1 MNRIKKSLPI
11 ILILL
16 FALILRIPLLNSS
29 FWLDE
34 AAQALEIIRPTS
46 QQLELTKDFQ
56 PPLLHLILH
65 FAFLIFNSKAEWV
78 LRLIGALI
86 PGLITIWAT
95 YKIGEKIA
103 SKKVG
108 LTAALLLATNSLHIF
123 YSQELRPYSLPAMF
137 ATLSWLTLLKFQI
150 PSAKFQANHKY
161 PISNIQN
168 FTIHHLLF
176 TILTS
181 LSLYSSYLY
190 PFLILSQLV
199 YVLLLNRK
207 LFKSFVLS
215 TSFSVLCFLP
225 WLPIFLQQL
234 KTGTS
239 WQVNI
244 PGWASVVG
252 TPQLKALPL
261 VFGKFIFG
269 VLDLQVNLFFIIF
282 GLLII
287 CLLLFQVFKLSKL
300 KSRSFL
306 NPQFLVLIIWFFIPL
321 ITSWLISF
329 VVPVLQP
336 KRVLYLLPAFYLAIA
351 YLCLGKQTSKKESL
365 SLAPS
370 LSPALAPS
378 LSPALA
384 QVTPITLMTLMTLM
398 TLNIYSTY
406 RYFTDSK
413 LQRENWSGLYAQ
425 ISQQFNPSN
434 TIVVFAF
441 DEPFAPW
448 TWYNQAQFAST
459 TTYSLNT
466 SKLNEQDVITVLF
479 PITDY
484 KNVLIFDYLRDLTDK
499 ENKVLLAAQTY
510 GFTEVRALDG
520 ASIGFVRVYNR
531 LSELNPNNC
540 SLQTN

>member
-1 MNRIKKSLPI
+1 MSKIKKSLPI

-16 FALILRIPLLNSS
+16 FSLVLRIPLLNSS

-95 YKIGEKIA
+95 YKIGEKIV

-108 LTAALLLATNSLHIF
+108 LTAALLLSTNSLHIF

-181 LSLYSSYLY
+181 LGLYSSYLY

-225 WLPIFLQQL
+225 WLPMFLQQL

-269 VLDLQVNLFFIIF
+269 VLDLQLNLFFLVAS
-282 GLLII
+282 LLII
-287 CLLLFQVFKLSKL
+287 GLLAFQAFKLFKQKKFSIIHSPL
-300 KSRSFL
+300 SIIL
-306 NPQFLVLIIWFFIPL
+306 IWFFIPL

-365 SLAPS
+365 S
-370 LSPALAPS
+370 LAPS

-466 SKLNEQDVITVLF
+466 SELDEQDVITVLF

-484 KNVLIFDYLRDLTDK
+484 KNVLIFDYLRDLTDTDD
-499 ENKVLLAAQTY
+499 KVLSAVQTY

-520 ASIGFVRVYNR
+520 KQIGFVRVYNR
-531 LSELNPNNC
+531 FSELNPNNC
-540 SLQTN
+540 SLQ